1 MKNVQIILYVDAEE
15 VKVDIPLDLHQ
26 QVCNDFKT
34 DETRHQLSLD
44 FENIV
49 KTRYPSLHHHIMA
62 FLRYRKGITNH
73 YWFANYK
80 LASDWFEAKEE
91 EYNIDFASYRR
102 NNSAWNKEITALG
115 AQTLPYMPSIASIHD
130 MIEGKLGSYGLLHVM
145 KADDKFAGFA
155 VTCYIHSVVSD
166 PDSYQMLF
174 VPYFAVCPEYQRK
187 GLGSRL
193 LRHVTRLYEN
203 PVMLISADRDETPE
217 RSIFA
222 KTNGFFKMPAGIYDR
237 NGNSHDIYMK
247 GEMNMGAWVA
257 AIEKA
262 GSMLY
267 G

>member
-1 MKNVQIILYVDAEE
+1 MKNVQVALYVDNEE
-15 VKVDIPLDLHQ
+15 VKVDIPLDLYQ
-26 QVCNDFKT
+26 QVCNEYES
-34 DETRHQLSLD
+34 DETRHQFSLD

-49 KTRYPSLHHHIMA
+49 KRRYPSLHHHIMA
-62 FLRYRKGITNH
+62 FLRYRKGITDH

-91 EYNIDFASYRR
+91 EYTINIDTYRR
-102 NNSAWNKEITALG
+102 NHSKWNKEIAALG
-115 AQTLPYMPSIASIHD
+115 EQTLSYMPSIESIHD
-130 MIEGKLGSYGLLHVM
+130 MIEGKLGSYGLFHVM
-145 KADDKFAGFA
+145 TADDNFAGFA

-174 VPYFAVCPEYQRK
+174 IPYFAVSPKYQRK

-193 LRHVTRLYEN
+193 LHHVTRLYEN
-203 PVMLISADRDETPE
+203 PVMLISTDRNEIPE
-217 RSIFA
+217 RSLFA
-222 KTNGFFKMPAGIYDR
+222 KTNGFFKMPAGIYDC

-262 GSMLY
+262 GSMF
-267 G
+267 